1 MTRGDPLSLSPVV
14 RLQQLAAL
22 LLAHQPL
29 WRFHPFHCQQLPWA
43 ETYPALAELVTRL
56 DESDCERLERDPD
69 QLTALLGPLVDTDCD
84 WLTLLAVAGLEKTV
98 APSPPAWL
106 ANGIGGRKWG
116 QISAFAAAVDNHQ
129 QPLLEWCAGKG
140 HLGRLLA
147 WQGKGPVQSLEW
159 QPQLCAQ
166 GQQLAV
172 AAEVAQQFV
181 CGDVL
186 AADSDGHLAGVGGV
200 VALHACGDL
209 HGRLLQHAVN
219 QRLPELWLAPCCYH
233 LTAASHYQP
242 FSDYWPSALRLSR
255 DELQLAVQES
265 ATGGARIDRL
275 RWRERQFRLAFD
287 ALQRQ
292 LRGVDAY
299 LAVPSVAKSLIS
311 GSFADFARWA
321 AERKGLTLPTVVDD
335 CHWLAEGERRLLL
348 VARLE
353 LVRHLFRRPLELLLV
368 LDRLLYL
375 QQAGYQVS
383 LNTFCQRQLSP
394 RNLLLH
400 ARPST

>member
-1 MTRGDPLSLSPVV
+1 MA
-14 RLQQLAAL
+14 RLQRLAAL
-22 LLAHQPL
+22 LQGHQPL
-29 WRFHPFHCQQLPWA
+29 WRIQPFHCQQLPWA
-43 ETYPALAELVTRL
+43 ETYPALAEVVTRL
-56 DESDCERLERDPD
+56 DESECERLERDPQ
-69 QLTALLGPLVDTDCD
+69 QLTALLGPLVDDQCD
-84 WLTLLAVAGLEKTV
+84 WSALLTVEDLATSELPT
-98 APSPPAWL
+98 PPAWL

-116 QISAFAAAVDNHQ
+116 QISAFAAAVDNHSQ

-159 QPQLCAQ
+159 QSQLCAE
-166 GQQLAV
+166 GQQLAK
-172 AAEVAQQFV
+172 AAGVAQQFV
-181 CGDVL
+181 CGDAL

-209 HGRLLQHAVN
+209 HGRLLHHAVS

-233 LTAASHYQP
+233 LTAANHYQA
-242 FSDYWPSALRLSR
+242 FSDHWPDGLDLSR

-299 LAVPSVAKSLIS
+299 LVVPSVAKSLIS
-311 GSFADFARWA
+311 GSFIDFARWA
-321 AERKGLTLPTVVDD
+321 AERKGLTLPVVVDD
-335 CHWLAEGERRLLL
+335 HHWLAVGERRLLL

-375 QQAGYQVS
+375 QQAGYQVG
-383 LNTFCQRQLSP
+383 LHTFCARQLSP

-400 ARPST
+400 ARLSS

>member
-1 MTRGDPLSLSPVV
+1 MSVASVV
-14 RLQQLAAL
+14 HLQQLAAVL
-22 LLAHQPL
+22 VAHQPL
-29 WRFHPFHCQQLPWA
+29 WRVPPFHCQQLPWA
-43 ETYPALAELVTRL
+43 EAYPALAALVSGL
-56 DESDCERLERDPD
+56 NEAECEQLEREPQ
-69 QLTALLGPLVDTDCD
+69 QLTALLGPLVEGNVD
-84 WLTLLAVAGLEKTV
+84 WSALLMVDELAAPIE
-98 APSPPAWL
+98 PSPPAWL
-106 ANGIGGRKWG
+106 ASGVGGRKWG
-116 QISAFAAAVDNHQ
+116 QISAFAAAVDGGRQ

-147 WQGKGPVQSLEW
+147 WQGKGPLQSLEW
-159 QPQLCAQ
+159 QPQLCAE
-166 GQQLAV
+166 GQQLAT
-172 AAEVAQQFV
+172 AAALPQQFV

-186 AADSDGHLAGVGGV
+186 AADSDRHLRGVAGV

-209 HGRLLQHAVN
+209 HGRLLHHAVS

-242 FSDYWPSALRLSR
+242 FSEYWPDTLHLRR

-292 LRGVDAY
+292 LRGVNAY
-299 LAVPSVAKSLIS
+299 LPVPSVAKSLIS

-321 AERKGLTLPTVVDD
+321 AERKGLRLPAVVDD
-335 CHWLAEGERRLLL
+335 HHWLAEGERRLLL

-383 LNTFCQRQLSP
+383 LHTFCERQLSP

-400 ARPST
+400 ARRST